1 MSISWLLYSLASES
15 EKWQCTVGFWNTKH
29 LWLGPLPCPGRC
41 RTLLLGSS
49 PEISDS
55 FFRKCKAYFIIISFH
70 TMMKTSTIVQQ
81 SALEFELKQKRISKP
96 QGCAANVHLANVP
109 CSSWRN
115 REGKSASKVKK
126 VKCLSCQHC
135 ACHQPS
141 TQYTHRHTRRHTLN
155 GRSTSSGRPESKPN
169 CLLKASL
176 PHVQTVTK
184 WQF

>member
-1 MSISWLLYSLASES
+1 MAVHCRVLEHQAPLVGTGALSRTLQDVVIGLFSRNLWLLFQKVQGLFNNYQLSHNDENVHYCAA
-15 EKWQCTVGFWNTKH
+15 
-29 LWLGPLPCPGRC
+29 
-41 RTLLLGSS
+41 
-49 PEISDS
+49 ISI
-55 FFRKCKAYFIIISFH
+55 KIWIKN
-70 TMMKTSTIVQQ
+70 K
-81 SALEFELKQKRISKP
+81 KRISKP

-109 CSSWRN
+109 WSSWRN

-176 PHVQTVTK
+176 PHVHTVTK